1 MENGILLLGLEMSN
15 IIKFNDDE
23 LKPFGSIEYGLD
35 FSSSSDAKMH
45 YVSDSSTVYTYTNG
59 ANSDHLISS
68 VVGFKYTSKDR
79 LEISS
84 NYRRIQGNKSEHTD
98 TFNISGHLESYDD
111 TNYSV
116 SLVGSDS
123 YNFKFGISK
132 DFNGSIL
139 KFDTDHSIDTNQNE
153 VQVSLSRIF

>member
-1 MENGILLLGLEMSN
+1 M
-15 IIKFNDDE
+15 
-23 LKPFGSIEYGLD
+23 
-35 FSSSSDAKMH
+35 
-45 YVSDSSTVYTYTNG
+45 
-59 ANSDHLISS
+59 LISS

-84 NYRRIQGNKSEHTD
+84 NYRRIQGNKSEQTD
-98 TFNISGHLESYDD
+98 TFNLSGHLESYDD

-123 YNFKFGISK
+123 YNFKLGISR

-139 KFDTDHSIDTNQNE
+139 KLDTDHSIQTNQNE
-153 VQVSLSRIF
+153 VRVSLSRIF

>member
-1 MENGILLLGLEMSN
+1 
-15 IIKFNDDE
+15 
-23 LKPFGSIEYGLD
+23 
-35 FSSSSDAKMH
+35 MH
-45 YVSDSSTVYTYTNG
+45 YVSDSSTIYTYTNG

-84 NYRRIQGNKSEHTD
+84 NYRRIQGNNSEQTD
-98 TFNISGHLESYDD
+98 TFNLSGYLESYDD